1 VLFGLGLPEW
11 LTIIGLLGGL
21 ILTFYVMARA
31 SLAYEAKRKQRE
43 AGSAGSQIGN
53 EAGSAGSQIGN
64 EAGSAGSQIGNEAGS
79 AGSQIGNESQ
89 EQAKQQN
96 QSAEEESGT

>member
-1 VLFGLGLPEW
+1 MLFGLGLPEW

-64 EAGSAGSQIGNEAGS
+64 E
-79 AGSQIGNESQ
+79 SQ

>member
-64 EAGSAGSQIGNEAGS
+64 E
-79 AGSQIGNESQ
+79 SQ

>member
-1 VLFGLGLPEW
+1 MLFGLGLPEW

-64 EAGSAGSQIGNEAGS
+64 EAGSAGSQIGNE
-79 AGSQIGNESQ
+79 SQ